1 MSWNLDLT
9 NDEVS
14 SSGVLPV
21 GKYNAVCDEAVVKS
35 TKDGTG
41 EYISARFNV
50 LDEEFKGRKVFTMFN
65 IKNKNEQ
72 AVTIGRQQL
81 KTFMKAACV
90 QDFNLRSVSELEGL
104 QVKLSLKIKTDDYGE
119 KNTIASYS
127 LSDLAVARADMA
139 VPF

>member
-9 NDEVS
+9 NDVLPS
-14 SSGVLPV
+14 NTVLPV
-21 GKYNAVCDEAVVKS
+21 GKYNAVCDEAIVKS
-35 TKDGTG
+35 TRDGSG

-50 LDEEFKGRKVFTMFN
+50 IDEEFKGRKVFTMFN

-81 KTFMKAACV
+81 KAFMKAACV
-90 QDFNLRSVSELEGL
+90 EDYNLKSVSELEGL
-104 QVKLSLKIKTDDYGE
+104 RVKLTLKIKTDDYGE
-119 KNTIASYS
+119 KNTISAYS
-127 LSDLAVARADMA
+127 LADLAVSRTDTT